1 MTHGSWATHFFSI
14 FNRSGLI
21 FYLFSFDSSL
31 CEAWEVLVKAYGKTF
46 CSWLCALFLFF
57 VLSLP
62 SFVFLWYF
70 LILALEKP
78 MNKRSLFMFTIYLW
92 FHRPFLQHCCH
103 LFSDWKSLTYLITS
117 DAETIWYLCH
127 PNTLPLNPFQTCCT
141 LQKWVEQNCPQYSRC
156 GSRTSMQHGV
166 MFSLS
171 LLFSFL
177 NNSSHSIYTF
187 FITPEHWADTF
198 IDCLLYFQDLIPEC

>member
-1 MTHGSWATHFFSI
+1 MIHGSWATHFFSI

-21 FYLFSFDSSL
+21 FYLSSFDSSL

-70 LILALEKP
+70 LILALEKT
-78 MNKRSLFMFTIYLW
+78 MNKRSLFMFTIHLW
-92 FHRPFLQHCCH
+92 FHRPFLQPCCH

-127 PNTLPLNPFQTCCT
+127 PNTLPLSPFQTCVHYRNG
-141 LQKWVEQNCPQYSRC
+141 W
-156 GSRTSMQHGV
+156 SRTAHSIQGVVAAHPCSMGWC
-166 MFSLS
+166 SLS
-171 LLFSFL
+171 PFSFPFL
-177 NNSSHSIYTF
+177 IIPHIQFTLFLLLLSIELT
-187 FITPEHWADTF
+187 
-198 IDCLLYFQDLIPEC
+198 LS